1 LMIFRLS
8 ANKKRLGCKNIP
20 STAELGHNAF
30 HRRFEQA
37 ITPTQF
43 SLYGK

>member
-1 LMIFRLS
+1 MILRLS
-8 ANKKRLGCKNIP
+8 AKKKRLECKNIP
-20 STAELGHNAF
+20 SEAELEHNAF

-43 SLYGK
+43 PLYGK